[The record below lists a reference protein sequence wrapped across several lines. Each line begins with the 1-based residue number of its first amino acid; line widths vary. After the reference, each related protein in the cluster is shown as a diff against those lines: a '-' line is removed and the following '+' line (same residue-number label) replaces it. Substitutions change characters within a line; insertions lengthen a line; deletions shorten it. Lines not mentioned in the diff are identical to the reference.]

1 MYFASAAASAG
12 ASGDCVLRHIPG
24 RSDAKSGSY
33 LLGAPGWRPR
43 YGSFPTVMD
52 SREIVFGIAM
62 VVQEIKN
69 PLPERA
75 VDVCKFV
82 TLQAVLLAVHLPEC
96 RTAKAWKTRVLLHA
110 GNGLDL

>member
-1 MYFASAAASAG
+1 
-12 ASGDCVLRHIPG
+12 
-24 RSDAKSGSY
+24 
-33 LLGAPGWRPR
+33 
-43 YGSFPTVMD
+43 MD

-82 TLQAVLLAVHLPEC
+82 TLQAVLLAVHLQEYQ
-96 RTAKAWKTRVLLHA
+96 TAKAWKTRVRLRADNALVASKFSKYLL
-110 GNGLDL
+110 GSI